1 MNSAEAEKFEKI
13 YIEVDKIR
21 ALAETVGE
29 GGGVF
34 PTGLAMQCIID
45 WAVNIQSLIS
55 SPEVQSE

>member
-1 MNSAEAEKFEKI
+1 MLSASDKILIEIEKI
-13 YIEVDKIR
+13 L

-34 PTGLAMQCIID
+34 PTGLAMQCILD

-55 SPEVQSE
+55 SPEVHPE